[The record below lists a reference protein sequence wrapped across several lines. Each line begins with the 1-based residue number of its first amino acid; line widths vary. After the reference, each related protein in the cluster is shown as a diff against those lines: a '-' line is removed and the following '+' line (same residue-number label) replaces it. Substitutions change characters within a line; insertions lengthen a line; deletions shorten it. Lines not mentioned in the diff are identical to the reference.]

1 MRMNLQ
7 EAIKVCKKVSKSMAV
22 SQSTVY
28 DRYTIIK
35 AIDTV
40 VAEVENP
47 LPTDDC
53 THPFNEVDRC
63 EGIIYFCNVCKKY
76 VYKNEAI

>member
-1 MRMNLQ
+1 MSDKLGK
-7 EAIKVCKKVSKSMAV
+7 AIKLVKKFNEYRKCLFGEGDEISES
-22 SQSTVY
+22 
-28 DRYTIIK
+28 
-35 AIDTV
+35 IDTV
-40 VAEVENP
+40 VTELEKP

-76 VYKNEAI
+76 VYKEETE